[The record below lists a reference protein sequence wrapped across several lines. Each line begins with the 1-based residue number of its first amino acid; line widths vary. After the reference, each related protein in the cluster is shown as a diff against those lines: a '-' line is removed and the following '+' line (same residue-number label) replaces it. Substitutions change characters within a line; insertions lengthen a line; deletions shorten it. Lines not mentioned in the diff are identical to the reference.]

1 MRKKEV
7 GWRDVNEEGD
17 KIESMAVRDGRGY
30 YFKHRL
36 VGDEEWTRIAKTTIE
51 LLEKLHEIM
60 DLRYRRR
67 RASYKEIQV
76 IEKMI
81 KALG

>member
-7 GWRDVNEEGD
+7 GWRDVNEEGE
-17 KIESMAVRDGRGY
+17 KIEVMAVRDGEGY
-30 YFKHRL
+30 HFKFQL
-36 VGDEEWTRIAKTTIE
+36 KGEDEWTPLPVSLE

-67 RASYKEIQV
+67 RASYKEVQV

-81 KALG
+81 KKFA

>member
-7 GWRDVNEEGD
+7 GWRDVNEEGE
-17 KIESMAVRDGRGY
+17 KIEVTAIRDGKGY
-30 YFKHRL
+30 HFRYMVVK
-36 VGDEEWTRIAKTTIE
+36 DEEWIDIPPTME

-67 RASYKEIQV
+67 RASYKEVQV
-76 IEKMI
+76 IEKMM
-81 KALG
+81 KTL